1 MNMRHLRF
9 IAGMLVLIL
18 VTAGADCVRAAGPAD
33 AIPLPTMGG
42 KQFWADELFFQQWR
56 IQQNVLTGHYR
67 LLDGNDFRHAS
78 GSYDECLAALE
89 QIKRERNLPPMQ
101 GKAVIVLHGLGADR
115 THMDVMAK
123 YLRDHGGY
131 TVFNVTY
138 PSTQRDIAANAQSLG
153 HIIEHLDG
161 IEEINF
167 VAHSLGNIVVRRWL
181 ADQTDAASGRRPDGR
196 IKRFVMLAPPN
207 HGSLL
212 AVALGDN
219 KVYRVV
225 TGQTGQ
231 QLGRDWQQMEGK
243 LATPTCEFGILAGGR
258 GDKHG
263 YNLLLPGDNDGI
275 VSVETTRL
283 AGARDFRRPARPAS
297 PHHVQRQGPGV
308 HVAIL
313 AEGLLRLRAGE
324 GDERRRR
331 NSEFG
336 RRNSGEPP
344 PAAPSDFR
352 LPTSEFV
359 QPPSPSPVPLFSR
372 RRRGLW
378 HRADRRGH
386 LRSRAGRS
394 PVRWR
399 ITLAAPRPWTPG
411 TSPSWRPASR
421 SPYGSWACRSI
432 STAARARSR
441 GRPAAGAS
449 GSARRRACR
458 WSSSTSASPPARP
471 SNSSPPPA

>member
-1 MNMRHLRF
+1 MTPGTHYGAAEHTEEQEMTNMRHLRS
-9 IAGMLVLIL
+9 IAGMLVLVL
-18 VTAGADCVRAAGPAD
+18 GMAGADCLRAAGPAD
-33 AIPLPTMGG
+33 AIPMPTMGG

-67 LLDGNDFRHAS
+67 LLDGKDFRHAS
-78 GSYDECLAALE
+78 GSYEECLAALDE
-89 QIKRERNLPPMQ
+89 IKQKRKLPPMQ

-115 THMDVMAK
+115 THMEVMAK
-123 YLRDHGGY
+123 YLHDHGGY

-138 PSTQRDIAANAQSLG
+138 PSTQRDIAANAKSLG

-231 QLGRDWQQMEGK
+231 QLGRDWQQVEGK

-275 VSVETTRL
+275 ISVETTRL
-283 AGARDFRRPARPAS
+283 AGARDFRVLP
-297 PHHVQRQGPGV
+297 VQHPLIMFNAKAQ
-308 HVAIL
+308 
-313 AEGLLRLRAGE
+313 EYTLRFLQKGYFVS
-324 GDERRRR
+324 ER
-331 NSEFG
+331 
-336 RRNSGEPP
+336 
-344 PAAPSDFR
+344 
-352 LPTSEFV
+352 T
-359 QPPSPSPVPLFSR
+359 
-372 RRRGLW
+372 
-378 HRADRRGH
+378 
-386 LRSRAGRS
+386 
-394 PVRWR
+394 
-399 ITLAAPRPWTPG
+399 
-411 TSPSWRPASR
+411 
-421 SPYGSWACRSI
+421 
-432 STAARARSR
+432 
-441 GRPAAGAS
+441 GAQ
-449 GSARRRACR
+449 
-458 WSSSTSASPPARP
+458 
-471 SNSSPPPA
+471 